1 MGYLST
7 SALLR
12 PFILLS
18 NLGLLLLR
26 EIIDD
31 SELKTNLF
39 RWFAYVITVLPLIM
53 VATLAQQS

>member
-39 RWFAYVITVLPLIM
+39 W
-53 VATLAQQS
+53 

>member
-7 SALLR
+7 SALLG

-18 NLGLLLLR
+18 NLGLLLLGK
-26 EIIDD
+26 IIDD
-31 SELKTNLF
+31 TELKTNLF
-39 RWFAYVITVLPLIM
+39 RCFAYVITVLPLII

>member
-7 SALLR
+7 CALLG

-39 RWFAYVITVLPLIM
+39 R
-53 VATLAQQS
+53 